1 MAVPKAYTKFRNQ
14 LISEL
19 TRFPEYIGSRSCGVP
34 MLSNCVVDF
43 LISLIWFRTY
53 EIFTVTDP
61 TIFNIL
67 KRDQN
72 VRCGSLF
79 WF

>member
-43 LISLIWFRTY
+43 LISNLVSDI
-53 EIFTVTDP
+53 
-61 TIFNIL
+61 
-67 KRDQN
+67 RDFY
-72 VRCGSLF
+72 RDGPHDF
-79 WF
+79 